1 MMCTSHR
8 RRRQRGQ
15 ALAEAAISLP
25 LLVLV
30 SFGVFDL
37 GTMVDTQTI
46 VKGEV
51 RAGLTEAVASADYTN
66 NPIGTAILD
75 AANNIGVADNLA
87 TWGPGFPGG
96 VTSGCS
102 TNCDDDCSV
111 SGIPCGDPNGCD
123 TSSSWWS
130 ASSTVSACFSV
141 GSATNHPATTGCDPP
156 GWGMASRPVAGM
168 GDCLFV
174 TVVVMVKPE
183 TPGVSFLATNGGFY
197 ISYTET
203 GVQLY

>member
-1 MMCTSHR
+1 MRNKHWR
-8 RRRQRGQ
+8 HRQRGQ

-51 RAGLTEAVASADYTN
+51 RAGLTEAVASSNYTN

-75 AANNIGVADNLA
+75 ASNNIGISDNLA

-111 SGIPCGDPNGCD
+111 SGTPCGDPNGCD
-123 TSSSWWS
+123 TGSSWWS

-141 GSATNHPATTGCDPP
+141 ASATSPSPGQCDPP
-156 GWGMASRPVAGM
+156 GWGMSSRPAVGAD
-168 GDCLFV
+168 DCLFV
-174 TVVVMVKPE
+174 KVAVLVKPE
-183 TPGVSFLATNGGFY
+183 TPGVSFLATNGSFY
-197 ISYTET
+197 ISYTQT